1 MNTKQHHISKH
12 APSIFQGRLTFA
24 AVSKPHRVLAVEHPG
39 EQVVFRVAI
48 VLLGLL
54 ALCYLYFVTSSVI
67 NVIARKEALT
77 QSVKISRSIGAL
89 EEQYFS
95 LSQSITPESAL
106 ALGLTPLT
114 SPNYV
119 SRPGNVSMADTQSKN
134 RI

>member
-1 MNTKQHHISKH
+1 
-12 APSIFQGRLTFA
+12 
-24 AVSKPHRVLAVEHPG
+24 
-39 EQVVFRVAI
+39 
-48 VLLGLL
+48 
-54 ALCYLYFVTSSVI
+54 
-67 NVIARKEALT
+67 
-77 QSVKISRSIGAL
+77 L